1 MAKKDKKVKK
11 TTTAKKKNKYPKLD
25 ETESI
30 KMTEED
36 FQVLGDLESV
46 DTAMATKETGEK
58 KPRKAKKIA
67 KKKKEKLDGITRFFN
82 DYGDSPHL
90 QAIEMSYLK
99 YLEAQHAK
107 ESHLKAVKKMQ
118 ILSALKT
125 IQRYWKRKY
134 QVIRNMCAHRIQRL
148 ARRYLTRLAQRN
160 SRLAEIRASLLQ
172 LKLRACLLLFAKK
185 RRVSKGYYRSSWMN

>member
-1 MAKKDKKVKK
+1 MKK
-11 TTTAKKKNKYPKLD
+11 TTTTKKKDKLPKLEENED
-25 ETESI
+25 VLISEP
-30 KMTEED
+30 TEED
-36 FQVLGDLESV
+36 FQVSGVLEFT
-46 DTAMATKETGEK
+46 DTAMTTKEVGEK
-58 KPRKAKKIA
+58 KAKKAKKTL

-82 DYGDSPHL
+82 DYGESPHL

-134 QVIRNMCAHRIQRL
+134 QVIRN
-148 ARRYLTRLAQRN
+148 
-160 SRLAEIRASLLQ
+160 
-172 LKLRACLLLFAKK
+172 
-185 RRVSKGYYRSSWMN
+185 